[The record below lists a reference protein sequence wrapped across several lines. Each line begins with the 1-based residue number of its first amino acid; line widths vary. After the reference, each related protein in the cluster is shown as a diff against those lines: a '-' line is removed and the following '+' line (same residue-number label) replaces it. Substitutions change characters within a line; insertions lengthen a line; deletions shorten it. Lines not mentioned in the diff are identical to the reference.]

1 VLVLPAAL
9 GLSLGYAVQDRLD
22 QQRFRRWT
30 QILLL
35 FTGLNLL
42 RRAVGL

>member
-1 VLVLPAAL
+1 L
-9 GLSLGYAVQDRLD
+9 GMRIGYAVQDRLD
-22 QQRFRRWT
+22 QKRFRRWT
-30 QILLL
+30 QVLLL